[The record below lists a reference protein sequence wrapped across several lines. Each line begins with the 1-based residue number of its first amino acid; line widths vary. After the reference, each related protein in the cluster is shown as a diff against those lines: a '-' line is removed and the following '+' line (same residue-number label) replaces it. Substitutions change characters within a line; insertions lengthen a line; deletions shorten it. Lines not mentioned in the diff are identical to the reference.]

1 MSAEENEA
9 VLRWWIKAYNERD
22 LEAEAVVLAPG

>member
-9 VLRWWIKAYNERD
+9 VLRRGIKAYNERD